1 MKNCSRS
8 APLKKVCKP
17 AAGLAWVMGGLL
29 LLTAGPT
36 AAGESELFGGFEEV
50 SPPGRETTTP
60 DHDFAGLFSGYAKL
74 GTTFNTAHHAPTAG
88 ETDWRGL
95 SRLRAELQLEADY
108 RLRQWRIFT
117 SAKGA
122 YDFSYSL
129 NGRSDY
135 TSEVLD
141 EYEWEAELREA
152 FVQGALTGNLDVKL
166 GRQIVVWGRSDN
178 FRVTDILNPL
188 DNREPGLTD
197 IEDLR
202 LPTTMSKLDYFHGNW
217 QLSVIAVHEHRFD
230 KLPPFGSDFYPAAIP
245 APSEVKPAATL
256 ANTGFALE
264 VQGIFSGWDISF
276 YGADV
281 YNDQSTIVPSVPFTQ
296 KHRRISMAGAAMNFA
311 QGNFLYILEAAHLR
325 GLRYLTDYPTDY
337 NRTDLLAGIEY
348 RGFTDAAIGVD
359 LVNRRLHDY
368 RHILADSP
376 EFPQQDASQAA
387 LRLTRDLLND
397 RLNLT
402 ALLIVMGERA
412 QDGALARFTATYDL
426 ADNWSTTCGMVFY
439 QSGNGAMVNAGD
451 NDRVFL
457 EIRLDF

>member
-1 MKNCSRS
+1 
-8 APLKKVCKP
+8 
-17 AAGLAWVMGGLL
+17 MGGLFL
-29 LLTAGPT
+29 P
-36 AAGESELFGGFEEV
+36 AALPAAAAEIDLFKGFEEASQPGKEV
-50 SPPGRETTTP
+50 ISP
-60 DHDFAGLFSGYAKL
+60 DNDSSLFSGYAKL
-74 GTTFNTAHHAPTAG
+74 GTTYNTAHHAPTAG

-108 RLRQWRIFT
+108 QLRQWRLFA

-122 YDFSYSL
+122 YDFAYTI

-152 FVQGALTGNLDVKL
+152 FVQGALTDSLDVKL

-202 LPTTMSKLDYFHGNW
+202 LPTTMSKLDYFRGNW

-230 KLPPFGSDFYPAAIP
+230 KLPPFGSDFYPAALP
-245 APSEVKPAATL
+245 APHEEKPAATL
-256 ANTGFALE
+256 DNTGLALE
-264 VQGIFSGWDISF
+264 LQGIFSGWDISF

-281 YNDQSTIVPSVPFTQ
+281 YNDQSTIVPSVPLTQ
-296 KHRRISMAGAAMNFA
+296 VHRRIKMAGAAMNLA
-311 QGNFLYILEAAHLR
+311 QGNFLYILEAAHFR
-325 GLRYLTDYPTDY
+325 GLRFMTYYATDY

-348 RGFTDAAIGVD
+348 RGFTDTTISVD
-359 LVNRRLHDY
+359 LVNRHLHDY
-368 RHILADSP
+368 RPILKDSP
-376 EFPQQDASQAA
+376 EFPQRDASQVA
-387 LRLTRDLLND
+387 LRITHELLNN

-412 QDGALARFTATYDL
+412 QDGALGRFTATYDL
-426 ADNWSTTCGMVFY
+426 ADNWSMTGGMVFY
-439 QSGNGAMVNAGD
+439 QSGNGVMANAGD

>member
-1 MKNCSRS
+1 MKSCSRS

-17 AAGLAWVMGGLL
+17 AALLAWVMGGLL
-29 LLTAGPT
+29 LLTAGP
-36 AAGESELFGGFEEV
+36 AAAVESDLFGGFEEV

-60 DHDFAGLFSGYAKL
+60 DNDFASLFSGYAKL
-74 GTTFNTAHHAPTAG
+74 GTNFNTAHHAPTAG

-108 RLRQWRIFT
+108 RLWQWRLFA

-152 FVQGALTGNLDVKL
+152 FVQGALTESLDVKL

-202 LPTTMSKLDYFHGNW
+202 LPTTMSKLDYFRSNW
-217 QLSVIAVHEHRFD
+217 QLSLIAVHEHRFD
-230 KLPPFGSDFYPAAIP
+230 KLPPFGSDFYPFAVP
-245 APSEVKPAATL
+245 APSEEKPAVTL
-256 ANTGFALE
+256 GNTCLAFE
-264 VQGIFSGWDISF
+264 VQGIFSGWDISL

-281 YNDQSTIVPSVPFTQ
+281 YNDQTTIVPTAPLTRE
-296 KHRRISMAGAAMNFA
+296 HRRIKMAGAAMNLA
-311 QGNFLYILEAAHLR
+311 QGNFLYILEAAHFR
-325 GLRYLTDYPTDY
+325 GLRFLTDYHTDY
-337 NRTDLLAGIEY
+337 SRTDLLAGIEF
-348 RGFTDAAIGVD
+348 RGFSDTAISVD
-359 LVNRRLHDY
+359 LINRHLHGY

-376 EFPQQDASQAA
+376 EFPQRDATQAA
-387 LRLTRDLLND
+387 LRITRDLLHD

-402 ALLIVMGERA
+402 ALLIIMGERT
-412 QDGALARFTATYDL
+412 QDGALQRFTATYDL
-426 ADNWSTTCGMVFY
+426 ADNWSMTGGMIFY
-439 QSGNGAMVNAGD
+439 QSGNGPMANAGE

-457 EIRLDF
+457 EVRLDF